1 MIQIEITPNGQRAL
15 KAPPTSRGPSVLSK
29 LVCAVRKQDWSLLRK
44 IANRSRWTRVSP
56 ANVTGKIRVSYG
68 CQCLAVL
75 DVPGTW
81 QGMGQALALD
91 LLVSS

>member
-15 KAPPTSRGPSVLSK
+15 EAPSTSRGPSVPSK
-29 LVCAVRKQDWSLLRK
+29 LACAVREQDWSLLRR
-44 IANRSRWTRVSP
+44 IANRSKWTHVSP
-56 ANVTGKIRVSYG
+56 ASVTGKIHVSYG

-81 QGMGQALALD
+81 QGMGQGLALD
-91 LLVSS
+91 LLVAS